1 MGTPMET
8 QGLIFYFET
17 TSWNPTKPL
26 IGGIS
31 LRPAI
36 SSLSPTLDLQ
46 GKSLS
51 PMYISY
57 SFHSNNLF
65 NCNMLFY

>member
-1 MGTPMET
+1 MGTPTET
-8 QGLIFYFET
+8 QGLIFYFKT

-26 IGGIS
+26 MGGIS

-36 SSLSPTLDLQ
+36 SSLNPILVLQ

-51 PMYISY
+51 TMFIFY